1 MQTSA
6 AAAIIRRRRAMA
18 PAAQRCLT
26 RPRAALQLG
35 RALSATGQARLLE
48 QSELAR
54 WKLGFGNGFCER
66 SGRPAVTF
74 WACVR
79 HLVHCSCVQR
89 HPPHDFFFYLLTRR
103 REGLGLFRT
112 RPGCAGWGDKKII
125 SLAWAADEARD
136 SVSRRFLA
144 DAAERRRVLERL
156 SGTKRVR
163 NSGKGFLADVSS
175 RVLRHT

>member
-54 WKLGFGNGFCER
+54 WKLGFGNGFFER
-66 SGRPAVTF
+66 CVRQAVTV
-74 WACVR
+74 WARVKR
-79 HLVHCSCVQR
+79 LVQLGVDDAGS
-89 HPPHDFFFYLLTRR
+89 TRTISF
-103 REGLGLFRT
+103 EALDVPTLGLWSVYDSSGLPVR
-112 RPGCAGWGDKKII
+112 AGALKVKIGP
-125 SLAWAADEARD
+125 
-136 SVSRRFLA
+136 RRGLP
-144 DAAERRRVLERL
+144 
-156 SGTKRVR
+156 
-163 NSGKGFLADVSS
+163 
-175 RVLRHT
+175 